1 MKPSQTI
8 FLRPGDVISIDG
20 VEMTYQEVKENK
32 IDSVI
37 FRKHL
42 KESQAVGGGA
52 EWVTLFHQLIL
63 KKSTPL
69 CVKTVVMQTIHVGM
83 QEDA

>member
-32 IDSVI
+32 IDSVM

-42 KESQAVGGGA
+42 KESQAVGG
-52 EWVTLFHQLIL
+52 
-63 KKSTPL
+63 
-69 CVKTVVMQTIHVGM
+69 
-83 QEDA
+83 DAK